1 MLLNLLFSNF
11 NILRRNY
18 FMYKFKKKKNLDL
31 KPKRT
36 ENKRITPKKKK
47 KNNKW
52 KKSNIYSFALVN
64 ERLS

>member
-1 MLLNLLFSNF
+1 MLGKISMLLNLLFSNF

-36 ENKRITPKKKK
+36 ENKRITPKKKRRITNGK
-47 KNNKW
+47 KV
-52 KKSNIYSFALVN
+52 IYI
-64 ERLS
+64 RLH